1 MSQAKPTTAD
11 YARQVN
17 RRLSSACFLLH
28 TLEQSDAVKTFIQ
41 QQTLVESALLQ
52 VYFAICHYLNELLG
66 FYQQPALK
74 PNQQNLHQL
83 LTRPPSALAAI
94 GEYRELKAMLT
105 DAGFSESAG
114 ASWQSFS
121 NLLTVLIQ
129 QDINGVADSRVTGS
143 APQPEA
149 AVAAGNIIAAARE
162 SSEIPA
168 AKSVLSLAAARLILK
183 EFQDLVER
191 QRQGQLEF

>member
-17 RRLSSACFLLH
+17 CRLSSAFFLLH

-52 VYFAICHYLNELLG
+52 VYFAIRHYLNELLG

-114 ASWQSFS
+114 AWQSFS